1 MIHRQSRESCPSS
14 HGGIST
20 RIGQKVVLKGEVGVY
35 FSSGVSPSAAVAV
48 RVPRSTIAAEGRQ
61 RRRDMKTSIVIGA
74 LALAACAG
82 RAHASPVFQG
92 TANNNTTNAWQV
104 STTVSSFEGVASNFG
119 INPFTQAVN
128 LTTPGRANWIA
139 DVASGN
145 HGGLGNWTY
154 FVFRQTFDLTGYDH
168 TTANLTIR
176 WAADDSGE
184 IFASRGSW
192 IPAFKLNGG
201 SFVNYPGSTPANR
214 LPTYNLSTP
223 QSITSGFV
231 AGLNTIE
238 FYVQGNG
245 ETDGFSLEVVSFTA
259 VPTPG
264 SAALLGLGG
273 LLAARR
279 RR

>member
-1 MIHRQSRESCPSS
+1 
-14 HGGIST
+14 
-20 RIGQKVVLKGEVGVY
+20 
-35 FSSGVSPSAAVAV
+35 
-48 RVPRSTIAAEGRQ
+48 
-61 RRRDMKTSIVIGA
+61 MKTSIA
-74 LALAACAG
+74 LGTLAFAAIAG
-82 RAHASPVFQG
+82 RAHASPAFQG
-92 TANNNTTNAWQV
+92 TANNNTTNAWRV

-139 DVASGN
+139 DVSSGS
-145 HGGLGNWTY
+145 HGGVGNWTC
-154 FVFRQTFDLTGYDH
+154 FVFRQTFDLTGYDPAS
-168 TTANLTIR
+168 ANLTIR

-184 IFASRGSW
+184 IVASRGSW

-201 SFVNYPGSTPANR
+201 SFVNYPGSTPSSR
-214 LPTYNLSTP
+214 IPTYSFSGP

-231 AGLNTIE
+231 PGLNTIE

-245 ETDGFSLEVVSFTA
+245 QTDGFALELVSFTA

-264 SAALLGLGG
+264 AAAVLGLGG
-273 LLAARR
+273 LLAVRR

>member
-1 MIHRQSRESCPSS
+1 
-14 HGGIST
+14 
-20 RIGQKVVLKGEVGVY
+20 
-35 FSSGVSPSAAVAV
+35 
-48 RVPRSTIAAEGRQ
+48 
-61 RRRDMKTSIVIGA
+61 MKTSIAIGA

-82 RAHASPVFQG
+82 QSHAGPVFYG
-92 TANNNTTNAWQV
+92 TANVGTTSAWTV
-104 STTVSSFEGVASNFG
+104 STMVSPIEGVASNFG
-119 INPFTQAVN
+119 VNPFTQAVN
-128 LTTPGRANWIA
+128 LTTPGRADWIG

-145 HGGLGNWTY
+145 HGGIGNWTY
-154 FVFRQTFDLTGYDH
+154 FVFRQTFDLTGYDP
-168 TTANLTIR
+168 TSANLTIR

-201 SFVNYPGSTPANR
+201 GLVNYPGSTPDNR
-214 LPTYNLSTP
+214 LFTYNLSTP

-245 ETDGFSLEVVSFTA
+245 QTDGFSLEVVSFTA